1 MGPNDVACAHKG
13 VPSRD
18 PDGWASQWHLISYFQ
33 RSPVSTVVLRHFLQN
48 NVPCIL
54 WKWVC
59 RPSIVGYGSYYRRSK
74 ARPSSITSFM
84 TSSPTNYTTRGGSN
98 NGTWIILF
106 VVEVLEMKHFLQARL
121 LQKNRTSLVIAT
133 WLCLLFEGI
142 QSLFSPLLG
151 DWSGLRMIWRQRGHL
166 PFLWLC
172 KRGNIDNDMYDN
184 MMKRCYDAKCIMS
197 NVLWWRCIKFKINDH
212 AFIWRSLE
220 SNSLFHLKDFRV
232 LSPLLSDFLSE
243 FVFILKEFE
252 VLTPLLGDW
261 SCLHT
266 KVFKIF
272 FAFVTLKDA
281 ISELHLQNLRGIF
294 NLLVHWDEGGD
305 KQ

>member
-1 MGPNDVACAHKG
+1 MQLNRIDV
-13 VPSRD
+13 VV
-18 PDGWASQWHLISYFQ
+18 LISVYVVGYI
-33 RSPVSTVVLRHFLQN
+33 RSWGPMTWLVPIKVFPLEIPTAEHHNGIWFRIFNGHQFRQSSCVIFLQN

-54 WKWVC
+54 WKWAC

-84 TSSPTNYTTRGGSN
+84 TSSPMNYTTRGGSN

-142 QSLFSPLLG
+142 QSLLSPLLG
-151 DWSGLRMIWRQRGHL
+151 DWSDLRMIWRQRGHL

-197 NVLWWRCIKFKINDH
+197 NVLWWRCIKI
-212 AFIWRSLE
+212 
-220 SNSLFHLKDFRV
+220 
-232 LSPLLSDFLSE
+232 
-243 FVFILKEFE
+243 
-252 VLTPLLGDW
+252 
-261 SCLHT
+261 
-266 KVFKIF
+266 
-272 FAFVTLKDA
+272 
-281 ISELHLQNLRGIF
+281 
-294 NLLVHWDEGGD
+294 
-305 KQ
+305 